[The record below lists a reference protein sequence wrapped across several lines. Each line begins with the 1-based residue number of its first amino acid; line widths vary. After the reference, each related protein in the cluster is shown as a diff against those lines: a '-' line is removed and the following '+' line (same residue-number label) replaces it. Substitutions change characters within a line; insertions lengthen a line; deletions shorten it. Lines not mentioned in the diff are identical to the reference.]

1 MAPGL
6 VQLGALSPHDRSEAI
21 REAAHTLAQGG
32 LVVFPT
38 ETVYGVGAS
47 AISGLDRFA
56 AATGQAK
63 KPGQDGADGRPG
75 PFVWHTASLDPVL
88 DLLSLET
95 PVARRLVSRLTPG
108 PVQLV
113 LHQPPGALA
122 AVRERLGVGENVIDD
137 GESLHVRVPDH
148 PVARTLLIECAFPV
162 VATLASAAP
171 WATAHTDTHGDP
183 ILTVGS
189 DSPAATDPGPDA
201 VLNDGPTRYKAAST
215 AVRIGLDGS
224 FGVVRQGAMSE
235 RDVMATLERTILF
248 VCTGNTCRSPMA
260 RAIAEG
266 LVASEPPSG
275 ITTVVRSAGV
285 SAIDGAPASPEAV
298 EAMRARGLVLTRHES
313 HALTAAMVDS
323 ADVVYTMTPSHAE
336 AVMRLVPSAAHK
348 VFPLD
353 PAGLVPDPIGM
364 PIDEYEHTAARL
376 EELIRDRLREMDA

>member
-1 MAPGL
+1 MTPGL
-6 VQLGALSPHDRSEAI
+6 VQLGALSPQDRSGAI
-21 REAAHTLAQGG
+21 REAAHTLARGG

-47 AISGLDRFA
+47 ARAGLERFG
-56 AATGQAK
+56 AATGQST
-63 KPGQDGADGRPG
+63 

-88 DLLSLET
+88 DLLRLDT
-95 PVARRLVSRLTPG
+95 PVAQRLVDRLTPG

-113 LHQPPGALA
+113 LNQPPEALA

-148 PVARTLLIECAFPV
+148 PVARTLLIECDFPV
-162 VATLASAAP
+162 VATLASATP
-171 WATAHTDTHGDP
+171 WATARTDTHGDP
-183 ILTVGS
+183 ILSVES
-189 DSPAATDPGPDA
+189 DLNPGPDA
-201 VLNDGPTRYKAAST
+201 VLNDGPTRHQAAST

-224 FGVVRQGAMSE
+224 FGVVREGAMSE
-235 RDVMATLERTILF
+235 RDVMAALERTVLF

-266 LVASEPPSG
+266 LVAAEPPSG

-298 EAMRARGLVLTRHES
+298 EVMRARGLDLTAHES
-313 HALTAAMVDS
+313 SALTAAMVDA

-364 PIDEYEHTAARL
+364 PIEEYNATADRL
-376 EELIRDRLREMDA
+376 TELIRARLKELDA